1 MASNVSTLVVLAA
14 ALGSSAC
21 TTPSK
26 SIDDGAVRQECE
38 CKCAYSA
45 LQGGVTPG
53 ERIGVLTFP
62 SDGPSCS
69 YTAVDNYVP
78 CKDAQGETHPG
89 TRFYDCKFMG
99 VAPPH
104 P

>member
-1 MASNVSTLVVLAA
+1 MLALLTAVLAV
-14 ALGSSAC
+14 SAC

-26 SIDDGAVRQECE
+26 PINDGAVRQECE
-38 CKCAYSA
+38 CKCTYGA
-45 LQGGVTPG
+45 PD
-53 ERIGVLTFP
+53 ERIGTFIFP

-78 CKDAQGETHPG
+78 CKDAQGETHAG
-89 TRFYDCKFMG
+89 TRYSDCKFMG
-99 VAPPH
+99 VAPPQ

>member
-1 MASNVSTLVVLAA
+1 MASNVSTLALLAA
-14 ALGSSAC
+14 VLGLSAC

-26 SIDDGAVRQECE
+26 PIDDGAVRQECE

-53 ERIGVLTFP
+53 ERIGTFTFP
-62 SDGPSCS
+62 SDGPTCS

-78 CKDAQGETHPG
+78 CKDAQGETHAG
-89 TRFYDCKFMG
+89 TRYSDCKFMG
-99 VAPPH
+99 VAPPQ